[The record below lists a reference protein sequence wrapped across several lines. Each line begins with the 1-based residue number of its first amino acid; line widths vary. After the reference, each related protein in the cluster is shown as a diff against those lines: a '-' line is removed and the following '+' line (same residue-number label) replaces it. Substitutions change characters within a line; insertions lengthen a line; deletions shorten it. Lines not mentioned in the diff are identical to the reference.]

1 MKELDIEFYS
11 DVSELPFA
19 RFNSFNKYVMLDA
32 ELGNTIQD
40 FDKMVMRVN
49 EFMDKDMKED
59 AKRELLNMRIVYH
72 NILTENDVK
81 GLAFASMIKKYKG
94 KQIDDFSE
102 EKLKEL
108 LQELSSK
115 GLTIKDV
122 AEKNGDLKKK

>member
-1 MKELDIEFYS
+1 MKELDIEFYN
-11 DVSELPFA
+11 DVSELPFS

-40 FDKMVMRVN
+40 FDKMVSRIS
-49 EFMDKDMKED
+49 EFMDKEMKED

-72 NILTENDVK
+72 NILHENDVK

-94 KQIDDFSE
+94 KPVDDFSE

-108 LQELSSK
+108 LVELSSK

-122 AEKNGDLKKK
+122 ADKNSDLKKK

>member
-32 ELGNTIQD
+32 ELGSTVQD
-40 FDKMVMRVN
+40 FDKTWVRIN
-49 EFMDKDMKED
+49 EFMDKDMLDD

-72 NILTENDVK
+72 NIISENDVK

-122 AEKNGDLKKK
+122 ADKNSDLKKK